1 MELELV
7 AIDPD
12 ILARYRLKLRYKV
25 CYHLGSFCPDVDD
38 VVQETLTRFLC
49 AVRDEKIRNPEST
62 AAFLS
67 GICNNVIQEYRRR
80 LWKQPLSDSDSPP
93 ERAAVP
99 EADLLELRQIIGV
112 AMTQLSQRDRDLLR
126 AFFLEERDK
135 EEICRSMG
143 LSDAQFRVALFRAKK
158 RFRTSYHQ
166 SVKRTAPEK
175 H

>member
-1 MELELV
+1 V
-7 AIDPD
+7 TVDPD
-12 ILARYRLKLRYKV
+12 NLERYRLKLRYKV
-25 CYHLGSFCPDVDD
+25 CYHLGRSCPDVED
-38 VVQETLTRFLC
+38 VVQETLIRFLR
-49 AVRDEKIRNPEST
+49 ALRDEKIRNPEST

-80 LWKQPLSDSDSPP
+80 VWKEPLSDPDSGPA

-99 EADLLELRQIIGV
+99 EVDVLELRQAIAV
-112 AMTQLSQRDRDLLR
+112 AMTQLSQRDQGILR

-143 LSDAQFRVALFRAKK
+143 CSDGQFRVALFRAKE
-158 RFRTSYHQ
+158 RFRRIYQET
-166 SVKRTAPEK
+166 VKQKPSEG